1 MVLQD
6 LTGKRFGSLVVIGR
20 APTVK
25 KRTMWECKCDCGKRV
40 FKEAYSLKTGETKSC
55 GCLRRDSASI
65 NSRTHGMT
73 KTALYKKF
81 RGMVYRCENKRSKS
95 YKDYGGRGIKVC
107 PEWRHD
113 YMNFYEWSMAN
124 GYRKGLTIERID
136 NDGDY
141 SPENCR
147 WATKIEQDN
156 NRRTNHFITYN
167 AETHTIAEWSRI
179 SGITPS
185 AIYGRLKNGWSIERT
200 LTEPLR
206 RWS

>member
-1 MVLQD
+1 
-6 LTGKRFGSLVVIGR
+6 
-20 APTVK
+20 
-25 KRTMWECKCDCGKRV
+25 
-40 FKEAYSLKTGETKSC
+40 
-55 GCLRRDSASI
+55 
-65 NSRTHGMT
+65 
-73 KTALYKKF
+73 
-81 RGMVYRCENKRSKS
+81 
-95 YKDYGGRGIKVC
+95 
-107 PEWRHD
+107 
-113 YMNFYEWSMAN
+113 MNFYEWSMAN